1 LAGGDCYRLFFV
13 REPRTPTGER
23 VKKKPGLAAG
33 QKLVDRGKGSYALQI
48 NRTTPELKRLCSL
61 RDVELFP

>member
-13 REPRTPTGER
+13 RERRMAIGER
-23 VKKKPGLAAG
+23 KKKPGLAAG